1 MEKENTLITDL
12 NRRIEKAGRYKATSM
27 GQYFEDSRLDWWK
40 PEEKEP
46 YIQQKEQINKWLDN
60 NSFRNTL
67 EIGPGFG
74 RITQLLSNHTDD
86 LTLVEVNKK
95 ANRMLK
101 KTFPNS
107 LLIEDSIEDAVDK
120 LTDRY
125 ELICAVE
132 ILVHI
137 PNIPWLLKEIHN
149 RLDDDGIFITSITKD
164 TAYQNRYTVIH
175 RGINP
180 LEFENEIDE
189 VGFTIVDKVEHDH
202 LLTYLLTKS

>member
-1 MEKENTLITDL
+1 MEAENTLTKDL
-12 NRRIEKAGRYKATSM
+12 NGRIERSDRFKANSLEE
-27 GQYFEDSRLDWWK
+27 YFRDSKLDWWK

-46 YIQQKEQINKWLDN
+46 YIGQKEEINEWLGSND
-60 NSFRNTL
+60 FRNAL

-74 RITQLLSNHTDD
+74 RITKLLSNHTDD

-95 ANRMLK
+95 AIGKLK

-107 LLIEDSIEDAVDK
+107 LVIENSVEEAIEM
-120 LTDRY
+120 LTEKY

-137 PNIPWLLKEIHN
+137 PNIPLLLKEIYN
-149 RLDDDGIFITSITKD
+149 RLDDDGVFITSITKD

-180 LEFENEIDE
+180 LQFENELEE
-189 VGFTIVDKVEHDH
+189 VGFTILEQVQHEH
-202 LLTYLLTKS
+202 LLTYLLTKV